1 MARIFIS
8 YKRNVAPDA
17 DVALA
22 VFKSLSEQHSV
33 FIDQTMAVGTVWA
46 KRIEAELAQSDF
58 LISFL
63 SEHSVSSEMVKAEI
77 ETAHRLGNEQGHH
90 LVCGSRSFRRKLP
103 SG

>member
-8 YKRNVAPDA
+8 YKRNVSPDA

-77 ETAHRLGNEQGHH
+77 ETAHRLGNEQGHP
-90 LVCGSRSFRRKLP
+90 RILP
-103 SG
+103 VRLD